1 MNNEKLIF
9 NIAIANELYTQE
21 EAEQIIADHGELP
34 LHSVQGWKHRSPA
47 GYEYR
52 IKRGEHGLETR
63 LWKKRKGKKVV
74 EDDDTA
80 QDEAEIGKKYFYL
93 AKTYL
98 FTEKQVELV
107 KLRLE
112 ETDGKC

>member
-1 MNNEKLIF
+1 MNNEQMIF
-9 NIAIANELYTQE
+9 NIAVAHGVYTQE

-34 LHSVQGWKHRSPA
+34 LHSLQGWKYRSPA

-52 IKRGEHGLETR
+52 IKKGEHGLETR

-74 EDDDTA
+74 EEDID
-80 QDEAEIGKKYFYL
+80 QDEIEPEKRYFYL

-98 FTEKQVELV
+98 FSEEQVELV
-107 KLRLE
+107 KLEQE
-112 ETDGKC
+112 ETDGDY